1 MHTFSVLVPVTWLP
15 CLALPFPF
23 HALDF
28 EISLNF
34 PSRNLEGG
42 TALPR
47 PDQEVL
53 HKPHFLHTTQTQT
66 MATPPNS
73 NMSPAE
79 KAKAFDMAQLEMEY
93 RVDLYN
99 A

>member
-1 MHTFSVLVPVTWLP
+1 MP
-15 CLALPFPF
+15 CLALPFSCTG
-23 HALDF
+23 F

-66 MATPPNS
+66 QTMATPPNS

>member
-1 MHTFSVLVPVTWLP
+1 
-15 CLALPFPF
+15 
-23 HALDF
+23 
-28 EISLNF
+28 
-34 PSRNLEGG
+34 
-42 TALPR
+42 
-47 PDQEVL
+47 
-53 HKPHFLHTTQTQT
+53 

-99 A
+99 AMTASCFAKCMDTRYKEGDLNVGENSCVDRCAAKYWQVTGIVGQMLGGMQQQQQQPR